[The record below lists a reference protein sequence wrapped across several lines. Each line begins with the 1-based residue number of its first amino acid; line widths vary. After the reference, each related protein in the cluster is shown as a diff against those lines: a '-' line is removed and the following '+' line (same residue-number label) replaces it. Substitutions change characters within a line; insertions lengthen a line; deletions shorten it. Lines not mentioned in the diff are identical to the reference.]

1 MNFMG
6 CLSGADAD
14 VLDAHE
20 EGLMKMFCD
29 EYMRYLGPFDF
40 CFLDEIPQVSRAL
53 LEEIW

>member
-29 EYMRYLGPFDF
+29 EYMRYLGPSLIWLFSMK
-40 CFLDEIPQVSRAL
+40 LSKLR
-53 LEEIW
+53 LEDMVAS